1 MYSLLSDYHNWMCD
15 KMRTNLPEHRNYTLL
30 LTHLD
35 DKAFIFTHPLDE
47 NREID
52 GKYLR
57 QEFLDEE
64 GLGRDLFWEGDA
76 SILEVLVAMSIRI
89 ETEITGE
96 IGNDHI
102 ERWFWVMIHNLG
114 LDKFRD
120 DRYDERK
127 IDEILDNWLEK
138 GHGPNSKF
146 TIFPLKKS
154 KTNRDD
160 IDMWYQMQLYLAE
173 NYTY

>member
-1 MYSLLSDYHNWMCD
+1 MYSLLSDYHDWMCD
-15 KMRTNLPEHRNYTLL
+15 KMRINLPEHRNYTLL

-64 GLGRDLFWEGDA
+64 GLGKDLFWEGDA

-127 IDEILDNWLEK
+127 IDEILDAWLNGDAK
-138 GHGPNSKF
+138 KDV
-146 TIFPLKKS
+146 FPLKKMTH
-154 KTNRDD
+154 KTDNFDL
-160 IDMWYQMQLYLAE
+160 WYRMQLYLTE
-173 NYTY
+173 NYYV